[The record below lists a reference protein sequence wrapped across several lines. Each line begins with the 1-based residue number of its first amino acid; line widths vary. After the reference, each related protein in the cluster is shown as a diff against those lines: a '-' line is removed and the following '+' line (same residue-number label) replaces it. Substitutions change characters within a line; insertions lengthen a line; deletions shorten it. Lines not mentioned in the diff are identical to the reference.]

1 MRLPAP
7 RGHPPP
13 TWNPD
18 IPDTNDYM
26 SMWQE
31 VPDNA
36 ATATGS
42 LDNGFKAQWEEYL
55 TDVAMDRRHRFDL
68 LSGAREVQLAELGL
82 RSAAEGRRVY
92 VPEIVVDQR

>member
-1 MRLPAP
+1 MCIR
-7 RGHPPP
+7 
-13 TWNPD
+13 D
-18 IPDTNDYM
+18 SYM